1 VNEATRTLL
10 SPLFTA
16 QYRHTRSRAGIRPHD
31 VPFAAGPGSEPD
43 RVLIV
48 GTGPAVG
55 WGVSTHSV
63 ALPGQLARRLRV
75 ATGRG
80 SHVAAFSDPDERL
93 TTLPQLIAEHVLY
106 NWDVIV
112 VTLGAAEPM
121 TLRSPA
127 SFADELRKTVSAVI
141 ARSHPVTRV
150 VVTSAPLQD
159 ALRDVGPGRTR
170 LVTSHARVL
179 EDVAREVCADIPGAT
194 HLTLPDQD
202 RFDPQ
207 ASDQRETSVARHFA
221 LWAEVIA
228 QHVAP
233 LLEEQR
239 ARPDSP
245 QEARNR
251 PQPLATRLAAIYDL
265 DVVRQAPDD
274 ALRRITDRAREL
286 FGTDFAAFNLVL
298 EGHQTTHVSTKE
310 SDIGVST
317 PIAESFCSMT
327 IRADEPFVIPDS
339 RSSDE
344 DVPQTAVRFYAGYP
358 VHSIDGTRIGAI
370 CVFDHEPRRAAGL
383 PIEAL
388 RDFALEVER
397 ELYRR
402 VF

>member
-10 SPLFTA
+10 APLFA
-16 QYRHTRSRAGIRPHD
+16 ARYRLTRSRAGIRPLD

-43 RVLIV
+43 RVLVV

-63 ALPGQLARRLRV
+63 ALPGQLSRRLRV

-93 TTLPQLIAEHVLY
+93 TTLPQLIAKHVLY

-127 SFADELRKTVSAVI
+127 SFADELRRTVSAVV
-141 ARSHPVTRV
+141 ARSHPATRV

-159 ALRDVGPGRTR
+159 ALRDAGPRRSR
-170 LVTSHARVL
+170 LVTGHARVL
-179 EDVAREVCADIPGAT
+179 EDVAREVCADIPRVT

-202 RFDPQ
+202 RLGSQ
-207 ASDQRETSVARHFA
+207 ASDQREANVAGHFA
-221 LWAEVIA
+221 LWAEAIA

-251 PQPLATRLAAIYDL
+251 PQPLAARLAAIYDL
-265 DVVRQAPDD
+265 DIVRHAPDD

-286 FGTDFAAFNLVL
+286 FGTQFAAFNLVL
-298 EGHQTTHVSTKE
+298 EGHQTAHVSTNE
-310 SDIGVST
+310 SDTGTSI
-317 PIAESFCSMT
+317 PIAESFCATT

-339 RSSDE
+339 RNSDE

-370 CVFDHEPRRAAGL
+370 CVFDHEPRSAAGI
-383 PIEAL
+383 PVEAL
-388 RDFALEVER
+388 RDFALDVER
-397 ELYRR
+397 ELYGR
-402 VF
+402 VS

>member
-16 QYRHTRSRAGIRPHD
+16 RYRSTRSRAGIRPHD
-31 VPFAAGPGSEPD
+31 VPFASGPGSEPD
-43 RVLIV
+43 RVLVV

-55 WGVSTHSV
+55 WGASTHGV

-75 ATGRG
+75 VTGRG

-93 TTLPQLIAEHVLY
+93 TTLPQLIVKHVLY

-141 ARSHPVTRV
+141 ARSHPATRV

-159 ALRDVGPGRTR
+159 ALRDVGPRRTR
-170 LVTSHARVL
+170 LVDGHARVL
-179 EDVAREVCADIPGAT
+179 EDVAREVCADLPGVT

-202 RFDPQ
+202 RPDPRTP
-207 ASDQRETSVARHFA
+207 DQRGTTVAGRFA
-221 LWAEVIA
+221 LWAEAIA
-228 QHVAP
+228 QHISP

-251 PQPLATRLAAIYDL
+251 PQALAARLAAIYDL
-265 DVVRQAPDD
+265 DIVRQAPDD
-274 ALRRITDRAREL
+274 SLRRITDRAREL
-286 FGTDFAAFNLVL
+286 FGTQFAAFNLVL
-298 EGHQTTHVSTKE
+298 EGHQTAHVSTNE
-310 SDIGVST
+310 SDTGTSI
-317 PIAESFCSMT
+317 PIAESFCATT
-327 IRADEPFVIPDS
+327 IRADAPFVIPDS
-339 RSSDE
+339 RDTDE
-344 DVPQTAVRFYAGYP
+344 DVPQTEVRFYAGYP

-370 CVFDHEPRRAAGL
+370 CVFDHEPRSAASI
-383 PIEAL
+383 PVEAL

-397 ELYRR
+397 ELYSR
-402 VF
+402 V